1 MELTRDDIQSYVYDP
16 SAMQARILAELG
28 NEDST
33 LTITNPTNP
42 FTMLMEAAVVTAA
55 AATQEGNRL
64 LRMKYP
70 SLALTSD
77 ELAQHLSDDELSN
90 MFSVPAET
98 ELTFCISAMDLRMN
112 GYRPNGESYVE
123 TVIPIGTEINVVG
136 TPLTI
141 LNNI

>member
-42 FTMLMEAAVVTAA
+42 FTMLMEAAVTTAA

-64 LRMKYP
+64 LRMK
-70 SLALTSD
+70 
-77 ELAQHLSDDELSN
+77 
-90 MFSVPAET
+90 
-98 ELTFCISAMDLRMN
+98 
-112 GYRPNGESYVE
+112 
-123 TVIPIGTEINVVG
+123 
-136 TPLTI
+136 
-141 LNNI
+141 